1 MSGLRALAVYCGSHA
16 GRDPAHG
23 AAAAELG
30 REAAR
35 RGIRLVTGGGS
46 VGLMGIVADA
56 ALAAGGEVVGVIPR
70 FLVDRE
76 VGHRGLT
83 ELVVVESMHER
94 KAEIAARADAFV
106 ALPGGIGTLEELF
119 ETWTWV
125 QLGLHRKPCG
135 LLNSGGYFDPLIAF
149 LDRSVAQGFVAA
161 RHRGL
166 LQVAADVGGLLASLA
181 AAPEPPAA
189 KWTVSAD
196 GDAIER
202 RG

>member
-1 MSGLRALAVYCGSHA
+1 MSGLRALAVYCGSHS

-23 AAAAELG
+23 VAATALG
-30 REAAR
+30 HEAAR

-94 KAEIAARADAFV
+94 KAEIAARADAFA

-135 LLNSGGYFDPLIAF
+135 LLNSGGYFDPLVEF
-149 LDRSVAQGFVAA
+149 LDRTVAEGFVAA
-161 RHRGL
+161 RYREL
-166 LQVAADVGGLLASLA
+166 LRVATDAAGLLAALD

-189 KWTVSAD
+189 KWTDD
-196 GDAIER
+196 GSDAIER
-202 RG
+202 HG